1 MSRQNNR
8 STGSL
13 SRRFAVIV
21 LFASVAGNA
30 LTVDNKACSHQAR
43 PNETL
48 SEKLNQTGGVICPPD
63 IDPAIKAP
71 TPNAGKTP
79 VIPPPGTPG
88 GDQSVQPK

>member
-21 LFASVAGNA
+21 LFTSVAGNA
-30 LTVDNKACSHQAR
+30 LAADYKACSHQAR

-48 SEKLNQTGGVICPPD
+48 SEKLDQTGGVYL
-63 IDPAIKAP
+63 PA
-71 TPNAGKTP
+71 
-79 VIPPPGTPG
+79 
-88 GDQSVQPK
+88 